1 MTEMAEILFKDNKIQ
16 TGYRVKIPK
25 AVVDTLELKEGQGIE
40 IRFNIDKRLLII
52 EEDKVEKVNIGKS
65 KTGNKGGKGGKKK

>member
-65 KTGNKGGKGGKKK
+65 KTGNKGGKGGKK